1 MTIHLPEDLERFVH
15 DQVRAGR
22 YPSEEDMIRDA
33 LKRLRQAQNA
43 TSAPR
48 PVTDPVLGA
57 MREDAENAR
66 PDRSTIRRVILLR
79 LGPPRPRAGDVLRAV
94 LADVLREAP
103 PRAADGPRW
112 VSMAAG
118 SAWRRYRASRSQ
130 GGSRISRS
138 RSRWSERPHP
148 APCGAEALSRHARR
162 WLFRPRRAR
171 RIVGM
176 RRFLSGRGVRGAALS
191 RVSPR
196 RSTARRAGLALRS
209 LGAPRALAWRPC
221 RPAAQG
227 ASPTPAR
234 RSAPVG
240 PRAGRPASGPGTR
253 GPRSTRR

>member
-148 APCGAEALSRHARR
+148 APCGAEALSRHAAMAVPSSA
-162 WLFRPRRAR
+162 RPSNCRHA
-171 RIVGM
+171 
-176 RRFLSGRGVRGAALS
+176 
-191 RVSPR
+191 
-196 RSTARRAGLALRS
+196 S
-209 LGAPRALAWRPC
+209 LPE
-221 RPAAQG
+221 
-227 ASPTPAR
+227 
-234 RSAPVG
+234 
-240 PRAGRPASGPGTR
+240 RAGRARGGPQPREPSALDRTTCRTGVEVPRRTTR
-253 GPRSTRR
+253 ARLAPV